1 MVVVQ
6 GFRAFEAC
14 LVPFMAPAWEPY
26 RFFYVGGFVGF
37 LFWEGLPCYPTFHH
51 DSSLMITFFCRF
63 VGGFRAASSPLPT
76 TMLQYRMVCLR
87 QQNPPTK
94 LFTRKS
100 PLCVPKWIVYSHCR
114 ILGEDI
120 CVCQDGRRTKR
131 VVLPSKHQLEAWQ
144 MISNE
149 FIRQQAPHK

>member
-1 MVVVQ
+1 M
-6 GFRAFEAC
+6 
-14 LVPFMAPAWEPY
+14 LPY
-26 RFFYVGGFVGF
+26 
-37 LFWEGLPCYPTFHH
+37 L
-51 DSSLMITFFCRF
+51 SSWLISYDNVFCRF
-63 VGGFRAASSPLPT
+63 VGGFRASSSPLPT

-114 ILGEDI
+114 ILGEDV

-149 FIRQQAPHK
+149 FIRQQAPHKWISMTYYHMLRCKIIVENTFRICSKQCKTHCTKIND